1 MWNSYANCL
10 QKINC
15 PHYSR
20 VFPWASF
27 FQRHKFTH
35 TDIHSDLETLA
46 VAGEV
51 LDLPAKY
58 KELFLHRKPWST
70 AQSQRTHLWRKPKQ
84 KWSHLEM
91 ENAIVNGKRDKPQR
105 EPRARRRTQH
115 KGERQDGNY
124 LEKDIASKQSLDFGF
139 STKLMDFMLT

>member
-1 MWNSYANCL
+1 MWNYSAKCV
-10 QKINC
+10 QMINC
-15 PHYSR
+15 PHDPR
-20 VFPWASF
+20 VFPWAHF
-27 FQRHKFTH
+27 CQRHKFTH